1 MKNNFIYLIIF
12 TTFTIA
18 QDFATLGA
26 SLKTASLLERRGD
39 IDGAIAIYKGILEKN
54 SNHRSSLQ
62 KLKSIYMNYQ
72 RFEEGIEFLRG
83 RLPKEPNNMKL
94 YSELGEFYYV
104 NEQEQEALAVWSKGL
119 SKFKNNR
126 SIYRLMVSMYGK
138 YGLDDDII
146 TVLGKG
152 RKKFGKSFLSYESG
166 VYYQARRA
174 YDLSL
179 IHI

>member
-26 SLKTASLLERRGD
+26 PLKTASLLERRGD

-83 RLPKEPNNMKL
+83 RLPNEPNNMKL
-94 YSELGEFYYV
+94 FPELGEFFFSLPV
-104 NEQEQEALAVWSKGL
+104 
-119 SKFKNNR
+119 
-126 SIYRLMVSMYGK
+126 I
-138 YGLDDDII
+138 
-146 TVLGKG
+146 
-152 RKKFGKSFLSYESG
+152 KSFPSPVNTSSIKTFS
-166 VYYQARRA
+166 AIKN
-174 YDLSL
+174 SL
-179 IHI
+179 NPI